1 MDNWTIKLYDRRGNA
16 EAELSMEN
24 ESECAKLWAERKKAG
39 YPAPTVWHNGKRVA
53 GY

>member
-1 MDNWTIKLYDRRGNA
+1 MDNWAIKLYDRRGNA
-16 EAELSMEN
+16 EAELSMKN

-39 YPAPTVWHNGKRVA
+39 YPAPTVWRNGKRVA

>member
-1 MDNWTIKLYDRRGNA
+1 MEGWVVKTYDKQGNRVAEIKKDN
-16 EAELSMEN
+16 EL
-24 ESECAKLWAERKKAG
+24 ECAKLCIARLRNG